1 MLFQYNLAQ
10 LRLKVHRF
18 KEIIISMKQTAYSDS
33 VTGHGDIEGQ
43 KQFCLNRLSSI
54 RDYEHL
60 EVGVLKLSSLPTS
73 HPHFCQT
80 ICLYTHK
87 Q

>member
-18 KEIIISMKQTAYSDS
+18 KQIIISLKQTAYGDS

-43 KQFCLNRLSSI
+43 KQFCLKTLSSV

-60 EVGVLKLSSLPTS
+60 EMGV
-73 HPHFCQT
+73 
-80 ICLYTHK
+80 
-87 Q
+87 